1 MKMDFKT
8 YLEKL
13 ETLDKLESRVRA
25 LDDEFREYKAG
36 FIRLLERFREIY
48 DMELVESGSYPTF

>member
-1 MKMDFKT
+1 MDFRT

-13 ETLDKLESRVRA
+13 EKLDRLEECVRQM
-25 LDDEFREYKAG
+25 DDEFREYKIG
-36 FIRLLERFREIY
+36 FIQLLERFKEIY